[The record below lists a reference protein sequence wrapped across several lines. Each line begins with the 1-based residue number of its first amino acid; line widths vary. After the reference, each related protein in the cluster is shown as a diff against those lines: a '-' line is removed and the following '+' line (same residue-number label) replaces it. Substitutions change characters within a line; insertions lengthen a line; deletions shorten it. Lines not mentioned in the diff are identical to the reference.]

1 VVLVDAMQMI
11 VHAAQQHPVAKAPDL
26 AQAVKRKSIH
36 ASRNPFNKV
45 SKGELK

>member
-26 AQAVKRKSIH
+26 AQAVERVSMQAEIH
-36 ASRNPFNKV
+36 STKFQKEN
-45 SKGELK
+45 